1 MSELL
6 PTSYFFIQMIKLMIK
21 REVVDAKHMN
31 TTDDP
36 FDLNFD
42 NYQNNVLIK
51 INLINQ
57 SRLKRLIKKMVENLV
72 VRKEI

>member
-57 SRLKRLIKKMVENLV
+57 SRLKRLIKKMVANLV
-72 VRKEI
+72 MGKEI

>member
-1 MSELL
+1 
-6 PTSYFFIQMIKLMIK
+6 MIKLMIK